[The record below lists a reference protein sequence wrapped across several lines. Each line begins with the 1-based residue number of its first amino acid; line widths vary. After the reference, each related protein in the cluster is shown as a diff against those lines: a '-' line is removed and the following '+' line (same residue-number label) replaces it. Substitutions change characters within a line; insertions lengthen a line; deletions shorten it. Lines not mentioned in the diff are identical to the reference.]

1 MKVRT
6 IMKCMLAVVLLCMSF
21 TPMMAQ
27 KKIDKLFDELEKRD
41 DVAVNSVTKRDP
53 KTRQIISMVK
63 SLSLKNIKVG
73 RLLIEAFEKDEE
85 YAETAIKDMP
95 KGRRTPLR
103 VNFTFIFRTSD
114 GRQCTYTLTT
124 QEDGTVTA
132 TRIIKPIKNDGRN
145 VSYILDDDFNVQIQ
159 ELVASTDELGCLIT
173 NDERLNA
180 INKAVKERTAKLKN
194 KKETLIFEGDV
205 WMDGKK
211 MKKGTYNMNGR
222 KVIVQ

>member
-6 IMKCMLAVVLLCMSF
+6 IMKTMLAVVLLCMSF

-27 KKIDKLFDELEKRD
+27 KNINKLVEELEKS
-41 DVAVNSVTKRDP
+41 DVTAINSVTKRDP
-53 KTRQIISMVK
+53 KTRKITRVIK
-63 SLSLKNIKVG
+63 TFSLKDIRMSK
-73 RLLIEAFEKDEE
+73 RLIAAFEKDEE
-85 YAETAIKDMP
+85 YAVSAIKDIP
-95 KGRRTPLR
+95 KGRRNPLK
-103 VNFTFIFRTSD
+103 VNFTFIYEEKNEKSIYSLSTS
-114 GRQCTYTLTT
+114 
-124 QEDGTVTA
+124 EDGTA
-132 TRIIKPIKNDGRN
+132 SLSINIRRN
-145 VSYILDDDFNVQIQ
+145 VGNDKDFSFIMSDDFNEQIQ

-180 INKAVKERTAKLKN
+180 INKVVKERTAKLKN

-222 KVIVQ
+222 KVIVR